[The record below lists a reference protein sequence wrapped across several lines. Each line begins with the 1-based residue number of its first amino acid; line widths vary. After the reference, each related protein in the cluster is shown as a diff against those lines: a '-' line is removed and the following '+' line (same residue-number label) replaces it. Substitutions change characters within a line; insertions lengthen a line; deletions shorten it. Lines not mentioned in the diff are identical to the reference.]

1 MPELISFHL
10 DENVNNAI
18 ADGLRRRS
26 IDVTTSVK
34 ANLISA
40 TDNQQLAFAH
50 SQGWVRPLSDKA
62 LLCKRSVVLYAVHNF
77 WRDSMKTILGNALIV
92 LKEYQKEVAPLRAQ
106 GRVIFTQ
113 DRDFLGLHYSGAEHS
128 GIIFVIKGSR
138 TTGKILRGLVL
149 VWEVLTP
156 EDMIGNLEYL

>member
-1 MPELISFHL
+1 MPELIRFHL
-10 DENVNNAI
+10 DENANNAI

-40 TDNQQLAFAH
+40 IDNQQLAFAH
-50 SQGWVRPLSDKA
+50 S
-62 LLCKRSVVLYAVHNF
+62 
-77 WRDSMKTILGNALIV
+77 
-92 LKEYQKEVAPLRAQ
+92 E

-128 GIIFVIKGSR
+128 GIIYVIKGSR
-138 TTGKILRGLVL
+138 TTGEILRGLVL